1 MLKSCPKSLPYAKT
15 SCFLLFLLLEGVIND
30 YAKIHL
36 AYEELADQL
45 DAQIRTPNKNT
56 YSQVLELKH
65 GVMKVKRYTIAIRE
79 ILMRITSRNIL
90 VISEQC
96 RTSLYNLSN
105 HCHLIV
111 NEIDSLR
118 DMLNGLLGQID
129 NQLMQNMN
137 ETMKVLTA
145 FAAIFLPLS
154 LITGIYGMNFYWMPE
169 LGWKYG
175 YFWALGLIVLCALLL
190 FLIFRKKKWF

>member
-1 MLKSCPKSLPYAKT
+1 
-15 SCFLLFLLLEGVIND
+15 
-30 YAKIHL
+30 
-36 AYEELADQL
+36 
-45 DAQIRTPNKNT
+45 
-56 YSQVLELKH
+56 
-65 GVMKVKRYTIAIRE
+65 MKVKRYTIAIRE

-175 YFWALGLIVLCALLL
+175 YFGALGLIVLCALLL